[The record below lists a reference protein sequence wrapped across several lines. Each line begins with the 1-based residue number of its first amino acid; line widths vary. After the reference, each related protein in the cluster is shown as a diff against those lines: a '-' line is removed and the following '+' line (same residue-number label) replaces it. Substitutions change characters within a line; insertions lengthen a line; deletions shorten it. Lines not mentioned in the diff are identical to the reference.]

1 MPGDSSPD
9 ACRRWLP
16 RGRERRPVEPAADP
30 TPPADLRP
38 RLLGEPV
45 DVLSD
50 PLPEVRRG
58 HRRRITVIGEPVL
71 RTPCRPVTN
80 LGTPE
85 TTRLLE
91 GLIDDLFR
99 TMAVA
104 EGVGLAAN
112 QIGVDLR
119 VVVYDCPDP
128 WDIRHVGHI
137 VNPVLDPAVT
147 RSAAP
152 ASRTEGCLSVPG
164 PVAALDRPGYA
175 VARGVDLHGR
185 PIVLSGYGLF
195 ARCLHHEV
203 DHLDGRLYL
212 DRLPGRRRR
221 RVLREMRELQDDVW
235 AHWDDRDEA
244 FSAGQYGD

>member
-1 MPGDSSPD
+1 MSGDSSPD
-9 ACRRWLP
+9 ARRRWLP
-16 RGRERRPVEPAADP
+16 RGRERRPVEPAEDP
-30 TPPADLRP
+30 TPPTDLRP

-45 DVLSD
+45 DELPD

-58 HRRRITVIGEPVL
+58 HRRRITVVGEPVL
-71 RTPCRPVTN
+71 STPCRAVAG
-80 LGTPE
+80 LGTPD
-85 TTRLLE
+85 TTRMLGDLV
-91 GLIDDLFR
+91 DDLFR

-164 PVAALDRPGYA
+164 PVAPLDRPAHA

-185 PIVLSGYGLF
+185 PIVLTGFGLF

-203 DHLDGRLYL
+203 DHLDGTLYL
-212 DRLPGRRRR
+212 DRLRGRERR
-221 RVLREMRELQDDVW
+221 RVLREMRECQDDVC
-235 AHWDDRDEA
+235 AHWDEREA
-244 FSAGQYGD
+244 AYAAGRYDD